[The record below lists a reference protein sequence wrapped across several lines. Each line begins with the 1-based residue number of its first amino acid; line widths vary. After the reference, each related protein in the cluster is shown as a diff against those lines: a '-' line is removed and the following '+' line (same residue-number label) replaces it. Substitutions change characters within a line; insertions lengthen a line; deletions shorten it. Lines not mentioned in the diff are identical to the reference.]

1 MGNVGTAPR
10 AVVENVSFRV
20 GEPTIQ
26 PLFLE
31 ELRTAVVVPTTQLR
45 EFLVSVPTPDEPP
58 LFELAPDSR
67 IPDEILE
74 EARVSAQAVGYAE
87 GWAKGLR
94 EARDHTRSERQ
105 AAAAEYK
112 KVAAERRERTA
123 QAVAAIDQAAGKLEG
138 RALKNAEEME
148 TAIIE
153 SAFTIAEAIIGAH
166 LKDDEQRGAAALRRA
181 LTLAPVGEHVTVTVS
196 PADYAT
202 LTSNGAVELPEC
214 ENRKVTLVQD
224 EGFEPGDA
232 VAVWESTS
240 VDARLSKALMRVRRV
255 LWA

>member
-1 MGNVGTAPR
+1 MGEDVYAAA
-10 AVVENVSFRV
+10 AV
-20 GEPTIQ
+20 Q
-26 PLFLE
+26 PMLLE
-31 ELRTAVVVPTTQLR
+31 ELRASFVPSVTLR
-45 EFLVSVPTPDEPP
+45 EFLAAVPTPDEPP
-58 LFELAPDSR
+58 IFELAPENR
-67 IPDEILE
+67 IPEDVLE
-74 EARVSAQAVGYAE
+74 QARASAHAVGYAE

-94 EARDHTRSERQ
+94 EAREHTRAERQ

-123 QAVAAIDQAAGKLEG
+123 QAVAAIDLAAGKLEG

-166 LKDDEQRGAAALRRA
+166 LKDDEKRGAAALRRA
-181 LTLAPVGEHVTVTVS
+181 LALAPVGEPVTVTVS

-214 ENRKVTLVQD
+214 ENRNVTLVQD
-224 EGFEPGDA
+224 AGFEPGDA

-240 VDARLSKALMRVRRV
+240 VDARISKALMRVRRV
-255 LWA
+255 LWS